1 MTHPFYI
8 LQKMPSIV
16 VDAKLPPP
24 RGQAAPAAAAA
35 ASIKVAP
42 THSANIGSFRAA
54 EDWEDALPS
63 NLRNLLGKILIK
75 HFDGQNKGS
84 TN

>member
-1 MTHPFYI
+1 
-8 LQKMPSIV
+8 MPSIV

-24 RGQAAPAAAAA
+24 RGQLAPAAAAA
-35 ASIKVAP
+35 SVIKVP
-42 THSANIGSFRAA
+42 PPPSANIGSFRAA

>member
-1 MTHPFYI
+1 
-8 LQKMPSIV
+8 MPSIV

-24 RGQAAPAAAAA
+24 RGGLAAPAAAAA
-35 ASIKVAP
+35 SVIKVAP
-42 THSANIGSFRAA
+42 SPSANIGSFRAA

-75 HFDGQNKGS
+75 RFDGQNISS